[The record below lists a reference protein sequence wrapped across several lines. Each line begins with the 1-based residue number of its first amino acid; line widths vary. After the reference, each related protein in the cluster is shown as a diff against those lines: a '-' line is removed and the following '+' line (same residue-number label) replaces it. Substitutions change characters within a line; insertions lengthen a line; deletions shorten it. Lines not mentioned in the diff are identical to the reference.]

1 MSPATLKNPICVVAN
16 YLFDTLCHDIFQIE
30 YGVLKEGLISVGSL
44 RSTEEDILDPEII
57 KRFDNHF
64 QYREVD
70 ENYYTLSEGDDSEH
84 YRCILRWYRNF
95 FGDSPGG
102 ASVLLPIG
110 ALRALRRLAS
120 FACGRAFVLSGD
132 KGNNNH
138 EQFRGLVDPHIA
150 IHGSFSVMVNYHA
163 IGLYCTSRSG
173 FVLHDPQEEASL
185 KVSAFV
191 FAEDTMMHNVRHVQ
205 GENILASTPY
215 GSVSWTGNE
224 VERLSAVRSLA
235 FPHLC
240 RAFHDAIILFGP
252 NDFFLMQKS
261 LKEDAPRPSLK
272 AVVALLKLSQW
283 DPDVFYKFRDVIL
296 QQVPTC
302 TVKLRNDLCR
312 NLPRMWGQ
320 HFLLDMEKD
329 VAFEVGR
336 LYYGLR
342 LYEDAI
348 KFYWTSISRSG
359 EHHVTF
365 HNMGL
370 CYYSLAQIDAAM
382 ENFNRALWLKH
393 DYPKAKAWQQKL
405 LREFTS
411 LNPLAYSVAGTTI

>member
-1 MSPATLKNPICVVAN
+1 MNTSSNAAC
-16 YLFDTLCHDIFQIE
+16 
-30 YGVLKEGLISVGSL
+30 
-44 RSTEEDILDPEII
+44 
-57 KRFDNHF
+57 
-64 QYREVD
+64 
-70 ENYYTLSEGDDSEH
+70 DSI
-84 YRCILRWYRNF
+84 R
-95 FGDSPGG
+95 
-102 ASVLLPIG
+102 
-110 ALRALRRLAS
+110 
-120 FACGRAFVLSGD
+120 
-132 KGNNNH
+132 
-138 EQFRGLVDPHIA
+138 
-150 IHGSFSVMVNYHA
+150 
-163 IGLYCTSRSG
+163 
-173 FVLHDPQEEASL
+173 
-185 KVSAFV
+185 
-191 FAEDTMMHNVRHVQ
+191 
-205 GENILASTPY
+205 
-215 GSVSWTGNE
+215 WTGNE

-261 LKEDAPRPSLK
+261 MKEDAPRPSLK

-302 TVKLRNDLCR
+302 TIKLRNDLCR

-320 HFLLDMEKD
+320 HFVLDKEKD

-348 KFYWTSISRSG
+348 KFYWTSIACSG

-393 DYPKAKAWQQKL
+393 DYPKARAWQQKL
-405 LREFTS
+405 LKEIAS
-411 LNPLAYSVAGTTI
+411 EPP